1 MIYVNSGLFESS
13 LLPRILDIFSY
24 NCTFYAELI
33 KHFLISYPLKVSYT
47 LKVPLHNNS
56 TVIVVVVAVGVV
68 VAVAVGAVLAVQ
80 VTVVA
85 VAVAVGDVVEGVV
98 RVVGLKVGVEA
109 VVAVV
114 VTLREVEIVVGAA
127 MYLQQVKQYGL
138 LQICGM
144 PF

>member
-85 VAVAVGDVVEGVV
+85 VAVAVGDVVEGEV
-98 RVVGLKVGVEA
+98 RVVGLKA

>member
-1 MIYVNSGLFESS
+1 M
-13 LLPRILDIFSY
+13 
-24 NCTFYAELI
+24 
-33 KHFLISYPLKVSYT
+33 
-47 LKVPLHNNS
+47 
-56 TVIVVVVAVGVV
+56 VAVGVV

-138 LQICGM
+138 VQICGM
-144 PF
+144 PFWLLLEKLTPSSWKQKFSHLLRRLLSETGKMSCLVFLGDCCYYFGKAKYY